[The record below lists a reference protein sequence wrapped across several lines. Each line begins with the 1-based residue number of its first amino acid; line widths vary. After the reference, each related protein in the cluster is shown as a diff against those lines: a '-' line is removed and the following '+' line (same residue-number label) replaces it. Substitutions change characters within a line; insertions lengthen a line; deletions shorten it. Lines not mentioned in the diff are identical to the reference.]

1 MKRRTS
7 SKKKVFPLIP
17 LGIIVL
23 GVIGTILVSQT
34 KMGLQQYAAG
44 DLYVSAS
51 GSDAN
56 SGTQSSP
63 FKTIQKGVDSA
74 SAGTTVHV
82 APGNYGTITISKS
95 GTASS
100 PLTIISDTKWGAK
113 ISGSGNGTTK
123 NYLVRNNGSYV
134 RLIGFDMTGKGVT
147 NGVDNFGSHNLIQ
160 GNHVH
165 DMTNINCSGT
175 PGGSGLGDDT
185 GSNNT
190 YDGNIVNNFGD
201 YPTKC
206 DYVHAIYVDD
216 DGDIVSN
223 NITYNNVGNGLYT
236 NHGTGKVIFTNNLS
250 YANKEYGLGINGS
263 GSGNIAQNNILIGN
277 GIAGMK
283 TWSGVSNTQVSSNIL
298 FNNASNFIFDGSAT
312 QSKTITSDPQLV
324 NYQSN
329 GSGDYHLKAGSPAIG
344 AGVSGNAPSI
354 DFDGH
359 SRSGA
364 IDIGPYAYGSTGG
377 GLTPTITSGT
387 GTSTTPN
394 PSTTGTPSSGVVKFS
409 VSALLHALGKG
420 GDNVT
425 PGGTGGNMSPIHT
438 QRNTTI
444 SLTGSTSTGL
454 NQKGT
459 ITYNS
464 TNGNFTG
471 DIQMTNVPNGQYT
484 VNIKTDGFLSKTA
497 SGIVTINTNITPT
510 PGVISVVTPQAITL
524 PSVSETTGDVNND
537 NQIDILDYNMIVSC
551 YGSKASTSGCTAP
564 ITTTSPGADINDDG
578 AINGIDYNFFIRE
591 LSKQSGN

>member
-1 MKRRTS
+1 MKRKIK
-7 SKKKVFPLIP
+7 SKNKVFPLIP
-17 LGIIVL
+17 LIIL
-23 GVIGTILVSQT
+23 LIGVIGTIFLS
-34 KMGLQQYAAG
+34 KKNIELQQYAAG

-51 GSDAN
+51 GSDSN

-63 FKTIQKGVDSA
+63 FKTIQKGVDSS

-82 APGNYGTITISKS
+82 APGSYGTLTINKS
-95 GTASS
+95 GSASS
-100 PLTIISDTKWGAK
+100 PLTVISDTKWGAK
-113 ISGSGNGTTK
+113 ITGSGNGTTK
-123 NYLVRNNGSYV
+123 GYLIRNNGSYV
-134 RLIGFDMTGKGVT
+134 HVIGFDMSGKGVT
-147 NGVDNFGSHNLIQ
+147 DGLDNFGSHNLIQ
-160 GNHVH
+160 GNHIH

-190 YDGNIVNNFGD
+190 YDGNVVNNIGD

-223 NITYNNVGNGLYT
+223 NISYNNVGNGLYT

-250 YANKEYGLGINGS
+250 YANKEYGVGVNGS
-263 GSGNIAQNNILIGN
+263 GSGNIVQNNILIGN
-277 GIAGMK
+277 GIAGIK
-283 TWSGVSNTQVSSNIL
+283 TWSGTSNTQIGSNISY
-298 FNNASNFIFDGSAT
+298 NNASNYILDGSAT
-312 QSKTITSDPQLV
+312 QSKDLTSDPQLV

-344 AGVSGNAPSI
+344 AGITSNAPSI

-377 GLTPTITSGT
+377 GLTPTITSGSGDT
-387 GTSTTPN
+387 GTPV
-394 PSTTGTPSSGVVKFS
+394 PSTTGNPSSGNVRFS
-409 VSALLHALGKG
+409 VTALLHALGKG

-425 PGGTGGNMSPIHT
+425 PGGTGGNMSPAHIS
-438 QRNTTI
+438 RSTTLT
-444 SLTGSTSTGL
+444 LTGSNSPLT
-454 NQKGT
+454 QKGNVS
-459 ITYNS
+459 YDS

-471 DIQMTNVPNGQYT
+471 IIAMSNVPNGQYT

-497 SGIVTINTNITPT
+497 TGIYTINTSFTPT
-510 PGVISVVTPQAITL
+510 PGVISVITPQAITI

-564 ITTTSPGADINDDG
+564 ITTSSSGADVNDDG